1 MDVKKIIK
9 SKTVIYLS
17 ITLLCMW
24 IMRYFFIYNVTPS
37 IQTGLYMRIFPTFPL
52 KGGDVVVELVPYGD
66 GMKVRQEDRLR
77 KSGIISDGM
86 IRKIKTVAGV
96 TGDVISVRD
105 ENVYINDTDYG
116 QILAIDGKDYLS
128 EFKKKYDGYVIKENE
143 YIALSKRTGSLDGRY
158 EDGVRKISDIK
169 GKYMLLLKGYDDLG
183 YCFENEV
190 KNDRRCK
197 MAYKYGKNP
206 KRTVKID
213 KEGRVVELTNETK

>member
-1 MDVKKIIK
+1 MVIKKILK
-9 SKTVIYLS
+9 SKTVTGLL

-24 IMRYFFIYNVTPS
+24 FIRYFFIYNVTPS
-37 IQTGLYMRIFPTFPL
+37 IQTGLYMRIFPTLPL
-52 KGGDVVVELVPYGD
+52 KDGDIVVELVPYGD
-66 GMKVRQEDRLR
+66 GMKVKQEDRLR

-86 IRKIKTVAGV
+86 IRKIKTVAGIK
-96 TGDVISVRD
+96 GDIISVRG
-105 ENVYINDTDYG
+105 ENVYINNTDYG
-116 QILAIDGKDYLS
+116 QILSIDGKDYLS

-169 GKYMLLLKGYDDLG
+169 GKYILLLKAYDDLG
-183 YCFENEV
+183 YCFEKEV
-190 KNDRRCK
+190 KNDKRCK

-213 KEGRVVELTNETK
+213 KEGRMVENNETE